1 LKVLAIGNNKKG
13 QTYMTLNN
21 YEEIVSNFASPTLVL
36 AGPGAG
42 KTYLLSDRIKR
53 LLDNGT
59 DKSNITALTFGKDAK
74 QHMINKLS
82 EPSGFNIPFSKLPHI
97 STMHSLGLEIVKEK
111 PRDVNLLKTNL
122 ETQEDENVKRLMYR
136 DAALILGYTED
147 DSKEALKCKQYGDC
161 KENSEE
167 KKCQICEK
175 YREIMSKCNYVD
187 FDDQILFA
195 CRILEKNPTILKKYQ
210 SRARHLLVDEYQ
222 DINAAQFRLIEL
234 LSRESRNGLFVVGD
248 DAQSI
253 YGYRGGNPKFILRFG
268 KDFPGSETPPLPY
281 SRRCHDKIMQDAIK
295 VLKKYY
301 TDWTG
306 EQKLEYKVP
315 SGEEPCIWQLPS
327 ELSEAERVAKTA
339 RQFIQEKNSILILV
353 PKKEFFP
360 LISQELSKR
369 GIVYSCPIS
378 FLPERVEI
386 AKLFVDWTTIPSDT
400 FTTRLVI
407 EELINKG
414 IARVPGAKKGKG
426 TTQETIKN
434 RIIEETEIANL
445 WEHVDK
451 KNDLFSVIKNL
462 KEPNKT
468 LVKIRDGLLNLSDL
482 YINFKKEKCGE
493 FIKQLAVISGIWCEP
508 SKLMEDITKIT
519 ELHNPQSTTGL
530 GWVQLNTM
538 KKAKGLEADVVIM
551 VGLEDDIVPNPRGDP
566 VEESRLF
573 YVSMTRARQKLF
585 LFHSY
590 KRPRN
595 ISYGDSLT
603 DKLRSKFLETI
614 GRKSEWKK

>member
-1 LKVLAIGNNKKG
+1 MA
-13 QTYMTLNN
+13 LND
-21 YEEIVSNFASPTLVL
+21 YETIVSNLKSSTLVL

-42 KTYLLSDRIKR
+42 KTHLLADRIKR
-53 LLDNGT
+53 LLGNGT
-59 DKSNITALTFGKDAK
+59 DKGIITVLTFGKDAN
-74 QHMINKLS
+74 QHMRNKLT
-82 EPSGFNIPFSKLPHI
+82 EPSSFNIPFKELPHI

-111 PRDVNLLKTNL
+111 PRDVNLLKINL

-147 DSKEALKCKQYGDC
+147 DGKEALKCKQYGDC
-161 KENSEE
+161 KKNSDE

-175 YREIMSKCNYVD
+175 YWEIMSKCNYVD

-195 CRILEKNPTILKKYQ
+195 CNILEKNPTILKKYQ
-210 SRARHLLVDEYQ
+210 SRARHLLIDEYQ

-253 YGYRGGNPKFILRFG
+253 YGFRGGNPKFILRFG
-268 KDFPGSETPPLPY
+268 KDFPGSETPPLAY
-281 SRRCHDKIMQDAIK
+281 SWRCHEKIMCDAIK

-315 SGEEPCIWQLPS
+315 SGEEPQILQLPS
-327 ELSEAERVAKTA
+327 DKAEAKRVAIIA

-360 LISQELSKR
+360 LITQELSKR

-386 AKLFVDWTTIPSDT
+386 AKLFIDWATIPSDS
-400 FTTRLVI
+400 FKTRLVI

-414 IARVPGAKKGKG
+414 IAHVPGVKKDRR
-426 TTQETIKN
+426 TTPETIKK
-434 RIIEETEIANL
+434 RIIEETEIAKL

-451 KNDLFSVIKNL
+451 KSDLFSAIKNL

-468 LVKIRDGLLNLSDL
+468 LIKIRDGLLNLSEL
-482 YINFKKEKCGE
+482 FINFKKEKCGE
-493 FIKQLAVISGIWCEP
+493 FIKQLSVVSGIWCNP
-508 SKLMEDITKIT
+508 SELMDDIIKITK
-519 ELHNPQSTTGL
+519 LLNPQSTTGL

-538 KKAKGLEADVVIM
+538 KKAKGLEADIVIM

-573 YVSMTRARQKLF
+573 YVSMTRAKEKLF
-585 LFHSY
+585 LLHTF

-595 ISYGDSLT
+595 ISYGDVLM
-603 DKLRSKFLETI
+603 DKPRSRFLDII